1 MFFCV
6 NNDVTMA
13 VRSRFLN
20 FFLLKKIIF
29 ILKIGFAKFEVILAN
44 TSPNFISVLV
54 QMRFFLTFQR
64 CSSDGDDDGFSGAK

>member
-1 MFFCV
+1 
-6 NNDVTMA
+6 MA

-20 FFLLKKIIF
+20 YFLKKKKF
-29 ILKIGFAKFEVILAN
+29 ILKIGLAKFEVILAN

-64 CSSDGDDDGFSGAK
+64 CSSVLECTLNILKRVAYSFKNVLW